1 MKYSFTWNG
10 TTSGDKGIVL
20 SAMPEI
26 VRPEERLEHVTI
38 PGRAGDLTQTEGS
51 DVYNAYIVTIPIA
64 VKTKAAVIEAESWL
78 RGDGYLTLCN
88 ESDKMQR
95 ARVTGTVTFKKHS
108 RNSDWWEAEVQ
119 FYCQPLKQ
127 LVTENAIEVT
137 TSGSS
142 ITNPGDVEA
151 RPRITITGSGTV
163 TVRIGTKE
171 ISITGAQSGWKI
183 DSDTEWVTNASD
195 VPQTGV
201 FSGTFPT
208 IPVGQSTVLF
218 TGATKVTIEPRWRY
232 L

>member
-1 MKYSFTWNG
+1 MQYSFTWNG
-10 TTSGDKGIVL
+10 SSCRDKGIFL
-20 SAMPEI
+20 KSMPEL
-26 VRPEERLEHVTI
+26 VKPEERVENITI
-38 PGRAGDLTQTEGS
+38 PGRAGDLTQTEGT
-51 DVYNAYIVTIPIA
+51 DVYNSYIITIQL
-64 VKTKAAVIEAESWL
+64 VVYTKAAVIEAESWL

-88 ESDKMQR
+88 ESDKKQR
-95 ARVTGTVTFKKHS
+95 ARVTGAVTFTKHS
-108 RNSDWWEAEVQ
+108 RNTDWWEGEVQ

-127 LVTENAIEVT
+127 LVTETAIEVT

-151 RPRITITGSGTV
+151 RPRITITGSGAV

-171 ISITGAQSGWKI
+171 ISITGAESGWKI

-201 FSGTFPT
+201 YSGTFPT

-218 TGATKVTIEPRWRY
+218 TGATKITIEPRWRY